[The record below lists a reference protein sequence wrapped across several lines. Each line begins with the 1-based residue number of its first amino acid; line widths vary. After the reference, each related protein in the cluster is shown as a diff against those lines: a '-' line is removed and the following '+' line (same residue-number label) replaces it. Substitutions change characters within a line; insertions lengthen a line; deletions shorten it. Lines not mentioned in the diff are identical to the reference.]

1 VTEVVSG
8 KEKIS
13 KSLHVYFNGK
23 RHIHVSLGR
32 ALYLFFRHA
41 LYLIVVLGGDL
52 PQTVSDLF
60 MVE

>member
-1 VTEVVSG
+1 MFTSMVNATYMS
-8 KEKIS
+8 
-13 KSLHVYFNGK
+13 H
-23 RHIHVSLGR
+23 LGVR
-32 ALYLFFRHA
+32 STFFFRPALYLFFRPA